1 MFDKKNCMWILCVCE
16 WIVNNELL
24 YYSKLNQYLVFC
36 PIKVLPIYDDVSARR
51 ITTFWHITSY
61 VTFEIHNEG
70 HSSATYCVFLV
81 VWERIWN
88 EIEMEMSVN
97 GVYNFGVCYLVAL
110 WSWPRVMTY
119 AHNSVSAVREIHSW
133 PGNEK
138 VIKWVHT

>member
-61 VTFEIHNEG
+61 VTFEIHLSTKDTLVQHIVYFWLFENVFGMRLKWRCPSMVYIILEYTIWLRYG
-70 HSSATYCVFLV
+70 PDQGSRLMRITRYLLSAKFIVDRATKRL
-81 VWERIWN
+81 
-88 EIEMEMSVN
+88 
-97 GVYNFGVCYLVAL
+97 
-110 WSWPRVMTY
+110 
-119 AHNSVSAVREIHSW
+119 
-133 PGNEK
+133 
-138 VIKWVHT
+138 